1 MTSIIKV
8 DQIQTAAGATPT
20 AADLGIA
27 DATGTI
33 VAAYTAASSMSQ
45 QTSASSSQT
54 DITGMTITLTPKSA
68 ANTILIG
75 AVISAETYGS
85 HADKGVRFGIYRGS
99 TSIYSNEYDLY
110 NSQSATQRIQKSPLM
125 FLENAASTASRT
137 YKITFSSTRTD
148 SNATA
153 RVNNYGEPS
162 TMYIFEI
169 AG

>member
-20 AADLGIA
+20 VADLGINV
-27 DATGTI
+27 TGTI
-33 VAAYTAASSMSQ
+33 VAAYTALSSMSS
-45 QTSASSSQT
+45 QTSASSSHT
-54 DITGMTITLTPKSA
+54 DITGLSITLTPKSA

-75 AVISAETYGS
+75 AVIAAETHGS
-85 HADKGVRFGIYRGS
+85 HADKGIRFNIYRGG
-99 TSIYSNEYDLY
+99 TAIYGSEYDLY
-110 NSQSATQRIQKSPLM
+110 NSNSATQRIQKSPLM
-125 FLENAASTASRT
+125 FSENAASTASRT
-137 YKITFSSTRTD
+137 YKISFASTRTD
-148 SNATA
+148 SNANA